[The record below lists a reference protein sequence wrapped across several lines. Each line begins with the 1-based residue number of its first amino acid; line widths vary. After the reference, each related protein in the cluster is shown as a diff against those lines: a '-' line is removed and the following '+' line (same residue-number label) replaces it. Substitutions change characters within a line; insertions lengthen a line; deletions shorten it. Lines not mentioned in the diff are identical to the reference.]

1 MKCYYCGSSLDHTD
15 FCPEC
20 DTNVRI
26 WKKVVSISNRL
37 YNDGLAKAQVRDL
50 SGAVDYLKMSLR
62 YNKMNMNARNLLGL
76 VYFEMG
82 ESVNAVSEWVISK
95 SLIPDDNPAAGYL
108 SDIQKSTARLDNL
121 NQTIKKFNQALS
133 YCQQG
138 NYDLAVIQLKKVLAL
153 NPKMVKGHQL
163 LALLYMNEDRHDLA
177 LRALKHAEKIDANNT
192 NTMRYIKECR
202 EHLNSNGKQKKK
214 EQDTV
219 TYQSGNDIII
229 RPTKFTDNT
238 AVLTVVN
245 LLVGAAIGIAVVCF
259 LVIPGIRQKANSE
272 ATSQL
277 VSANET
283 ISTRE
288 QTIKGLEDKIT
299 DLNKQV
305 EDANAATSSADEKTS
320 SYENLLNAYVS
331 YANEDFSKAAES
343 VSGIKK
349 ELLSESAQQ
358 IYDQM
363 MEDVSQEILK
373 ATYDEAMRLYE
384 QKDYSGA
391 IEKFNEVV
399 ATDESYEDGN
409 AAYYLAFAYNY
420 QEDNNNALKW
430 FKIAVEHIGPSR
442 RRTAND
448 MIEDLESRGATVPAD
463 NASADGGQ
471 ADNAQADGA
480 QDTGGEDSTQ

>member
-1 MKCYYCGSSLDHTD
+1 MNCYYCGSSLDHTD

-20 DTNVRI
+20 DADVRI

-108 SDIQKSTARLDNL
+108 ADIQKSTARLDNL

-133 YCQQG
+133 YCRQG

-192 NTMRYIKECR
+192 NTMRYKKECK
-202 EHLNSNGKQKKK
+202 EHLNSSGKLKPSK

-259 LVIPGIRQKANSE
+259 LIIPGIRQKANSE
-272 ATSQL
+272 ATAQL

-288 QTIKGLEDKIT
+288 QTIKSLEDEIT
-299 DLNKQV
+299 SLNKQV

-331 YANEDFSKAAES
+331 YANEEYSEAAES
-343 VSGIKK
+343 VAGINKD
-349 ELLSESAQQ
+349 LLGDSAKQ
-358 IYDQM
+358 IYDDM
-363 MEDVSQEILK
+363 MEDVSKEILK

-391 IEKFNEVV
+391 IEKFSEV
-399 ATDESYEDGN
+399 AAADEGYEDGN

-420 QEDNNNALKW
+420 QEDNDNALKW
-430 FKIAVEHIGPSR
+430 FKIAVEYIGPAR

-448 MIEDLESRGATVPAD
+448 MIEDLESRGATVPSDDASSDAD
-463 NASADGGQ
+463 Q
-471 ADNAQADGA
+471 DNGTQ
-480 QDTGGEDSTQ
+480 TGEE

>member
-1 MKCYYCGSSLDHTD
+1 MNCYYCGSSLDHTD

-20 DTNVRI
+20 DANVRI

-62 YNKMNMNARNLLGL
+62 YNKMNMDARNLLGL

-108 SDIQKSTARLDNL
+108 ADIQKSTARLENL
-121 NQTIKKFNQALS
+121 NQTIKKFNQALA
-133 YCQQG
+133 YCRQG

-192 NTMRYIKECR
+192 NTMRYKKECR
-202 EHLNSNGKQKKK
+202 EHLNSNGKLKQK

-259 LVIPGIRQKANSE
+259 LIIPGIRQKANSE

-283 ISTRE
+283 IATRE
-288 QTIKGLEDKIT
+288 QTIKSLEDQIT

-331 YANEDFSKAAES
+331 YANEEFSKAAES

-349 ELLSESAQQ
+349 ELLGESAQQ

-363 MEDVSQEILK
+363 MEDVSKEILK

-399 ATDESYEDGN
+399 AADESYEQGK
-409 AAYYLAFAYNY
+409 AAYYLAFAYSY

-430 FKIAVEHIGPSR
+430 FKIAVEHTNSSGY
-442 RRTAND
+442 RRTAKD
-448 MIEDLESRGATVPAD
+448 MIEDLESKGATVPAD
-463 NASADGGQ
+463 NAPADGSQ
-471 ADNAQADGA
+471 ADNTQTDGN
-480 QDTGGEDSTQ
+480 QDGGTQPEE